1 LQSKEFDV
9 LLDFAPLW
17 VDFDPDDLIDKTVQF
32 PKPMDALIAQAE
44 KDPSMMSRLWAVEQL
59 GKEKGA
65 DAALT
70 RVLGHDG
77 FYGVRAAA
85 ATGLG
90 NIGTDQAKLALLSSL
105 GQPDSRVRTAVVRA
119 LGNFQKDRDV
129 YDALV
134 NTLHND
140 ASYAAEAAAAEA
152 LGRSGAAQAFEVLRA
167 AAATQRERHVMAEIL
182 DGLAATQDP
191 RAAAI
196 LLALAQPGVPE
207 RIRSRALTGLTRLK
221 AVVEQHHARE
231 LAEVVRAALADPFLP
246 VRQAGEQLVGAF
258 DLKQFRADLQ
268 KDADSPLIMQR
279 ELAQS
284 VLEQLHR
291 LQ

>member
-1 LQSKEFDV
+1 
-9 LLDFAPLW
+9 

-32 PKPMDALIAQAE
+32 PKPMDALVAQAE

-59 GKEKGA
+59 GKDKGA
-65 DAALT
+65 DANGAAEALT
-70 RVLGHDG
+70 RVLGHDD

-90 NIGTDQAKLALLSSL
+90 SISTDQAKVALLSEL
-105 GQPDSRVRTAVVRA
+105 RQPDSRVRTAVVKA
-119 LGNFQKDRDV
+119 LGYFPKDRAI

-134 NTLHND
+134 NTLRND

-152 LGRSGAAQAFEVLRA
+152 LGRSGVTQAFEVLRA
-167 AAATQRERHVMAEIL
+167 AAATQGERHVMAAIL
-182 DGLAATQDP
+182 DGLVATQDS
-191 RAAAI
+191 RAVAI

-207 RIRSRALTGLTRLK
+207 RIRSRALTGLTQLK
-221 AVVEQHHARE
+221 AVVEHHHERE
-231 LAEVVRAALADPFLP
+231 LVEVVRAALADPFLP
-246 VRQAGEQLVGAF
+246 VRQAGERLVGAF
-258 DLKQFRADLQ
+258 DLKQFRTDLQ
-268 KDADSPLIMQR
+268 KDVDSPLIMQR

-291 LQ
+291 SQ